1 MKAVLPRGAR
11 LGGRPSA
18 RFTAGRVRS
27 AGVGRGEEAGSSERR
42 GLLLCRGP
50 DARPG
55 HCLLTFGTLGV
66 LVGNMGVEKP
76 YPNIV
81 YSETGV
87 GVE

>member
-1 MKAVLPRGAR
+1 MPVWVGDPQRGSLLGVRGR
-11 LGGRPSA
+11 L
-18 RFTAGRVRS
+18 
-27 AGVGRGEEAGSSERR
+27 GVGRGEEAGSSERR

-55 HCLLTFGTLGV
+55 RCLLTFGTLGV